1 MRFTKVDEYLLRY
14 KEDYLDLLR
23 RVTESVAELRKTH
36 GAAITSAYPRPDSGF
51 GPFKES
57 VKIAAKLRKK
67 GGVGAG
73 ARDLTELGDVV
84 GYTVVVQYPDEREP
98 LFTALGIELARHE
111 VTVGELEK
119 HENKGGYFAHH
130 AICERRYGS
139 DVLKCEV
146 QIKTMLHDAWSK
158 KMHDLTYK
166 PAGRLDRRLA
176 ALMEAGSVTLESVEQ
191 QSQLIRDMIKANW
204 EAEGEARREAREQ
217 LFGQMLATRV
227 RVAAGRPEAGAIIAL
242 HEELEGAG
250 SAKESISDRKYEE
263 LTEKVAKLCGR
274 GSEAYSWIL
283 HAHLASLRPDARQVR
298 KCIVEVDALF
308 EAAPALLAAGAIDI
322 RDLIGAPLVF
332 YVMGELAL
340 SVEYFDK
347 LLENPRLELPTETV
361 AKIRFNRLNPLVE
374 LEYHF
379 PTDDH
384 GQRTDLQ
391 EEVTRCLDDPE
402 LAKNPDIDASL
413 ADLRG
418 LARITFATT
427 TDEVREGIRQCE
439 GATEFAVESEKEV
452 STAYADLN
460 TRRGWRR
467 FFEMEVA
474 SKVGL

>member
-1 MRFTKVDEYLLRY
+1 VRFTKVDEYLLRY
-14 KEDYLDLLR
+14 KDDYLDLLR
-23 RVTESVAELRKTH
+23 RVTESVSELRKTH
-36 GAAITSAYPRPDSGF
+36 VASITNAYERPDSGF

-98 LFTALGIELARHE
+98 LYTALRAELARHD

-217 LFGQMLATRV
+217 LFGQMLANRV
-227 RVAAGRPEAGAIIAL
+227 RVATGRPEAEAIVAL
-242 HEELEGAG
+242 HEELEAAG
-250 SAKESISDRKYEE
+250 SAKESVSDEKYQE
-263 LTEKVAKLCGR
+263 LTEKVGRLCGR

-308 EAAPALLAAGAIDI
+308 EAAPRLFVDGAIDL
-322 RDLIGAPLVF
+322 RDVIGAPLVF

-340 SVEYFDK
+340 SIEYFDK
-347 LLENPRLELPTETV
+347 LLENPKLSLPPETV
-361 AKIRFNRLNPLVE
+361 AKIKFNRLNALVE

-379 PTDDH
+379 PTDDAA
-384 GQRTDLQ
+384 QRIELQ
-391 EEVTRCLDDPE
+391 AEVARCLDDPG
-402 LAKNPDIDASL
+402 LAKNTDIEACI

-418 LARITFATT
+418 LSRITFATT
-427 TDEVREGIRQCE
+427 TDEVRGGIKQCE
-439 GATEFAVESEKEV
+439 GATELAVDDEREV
-452 STAYADLN
+452 SAAYADLN

-474 SKVGL
+474 SRLGL